1 MGFKSPDCI
10 IPNCKRCIIGAF
22 LGAKR
27 GGKHDQTSLSL
38 VNYVET
44 VDLVPIMFVL
54 NFIMSLHV
62 ARVSTCG

>member
-1 MGFKSPDCI
+1 MI
-10 IPNCKRCIIGAF
+10 
-22 LGAKR
+22 
-27 GGKHDQTSLSL
+27 KHLWHM

-54 NFIMSLHV
+54 NFTMSLHV

>member
-1 MGFKSPDCI
+1 ML
-10 IPNCKRCIIGAF
+10 F
-22 LGAKR
+22 LGGKR
-27 GGKHDQTSLSL
+27 GGKHDQRSLSL
-38 VNYVET
+38 GNYVET